1 MTGICPLMRQ
11 RYPES
16 LHWILLQ
23 LWRRQRRNRCL
34 DETGQIIPVIH
45 ISYVEIVLRTV
56 VGWSQDNFLQQSFAR
71 LCNLDVEVVVTDKAE
86 ENAVAISA
94 PVPHHLFH
102 GNLPGAGAL
111 PVLPLKNGSWNVF
124 GQMTIRSFRNNSY
137 ICHIIL
143 WNMPCY
149 SNI

>member
-1 MTGICPLMRQ
+1 M
-11 RYPES
+11 E
-16 LHWILLQ
+16 HK
-23 LWRRQRRNRCL
+23 RQRRKRCL

-45 ISYVEIVLRTV
+45 FADVEIVLRTA

-71 LCNLDVEVVVTDKAE
+71 LCNLDVEVIVTDKAE

-111 PVLPLKNGSWNVF
+111 VDDELYKVRIAS
-124 GQMTIRSFRNNSY
+124 
-137 ICHIIL
+137 HIISVRL
-143 WNMPCY
+143 KTLFYMYFGVFLCEIGY
-149 SNI
+149 MI